1 MRGLTEI
8 GNTCFVFI
16 RLPRFDRNLRRRSR
30 EAASVYLPTAF
41 FPLIE
46 RDIFVARGTFRRSFR
61 HFDISGRFDNF
72 TFDFEVRGKTV
83 TVAAVKWARKINIAH
98 TSSEL
103 RAMSSLI
110 LIKQLKE
117 LEVMG
122 WWFEKIL
129 FLANHWFSASSTAK
143 ILHLLERPLEEHANV
158 TFT

>member
-1 MRGLTEI
+1 MF
-8 GNTCFVFI
+8 CFHPSAQV
-16 RLPRFDRNLRRRSR
+16 RSKPP
-30 EAASVYLPTAF
+30 EAIPWSSLCLFANCF
-41 FPLIE
+41 FSLWLKE
-46 RDIFVARGTFRRSFR
+46 TFLSPGGHSAA

-143 ILHLLERPLEEHANV
+143 ILHLLERPFKGHGTV
-158 TFT
+158 TWT